1 MKINRTGQRFEEDVT
16 LQDIKHVTPFRFK
29 GDFRGNKRIH
39 IKVYPSSDFKDDF
52 GIITEKKYHHCF
64 VVDLEQGGIILYPNR
79 TPVEL
84 IEYELN
90 VK

>member
-1 MKINRTGQRFEEDVT
+1 MKINRTSQRFEEDMI

-29 GDFRGNKRIH
+29 EDLRRIH
-39 IKVYPSSDFKDDF
+39 IKVYPSSDFKDIC
-52 GIITEKKYHHCF
+52 GITTEKKYHHCF